1 MSIIT
6 ITNQKGGCGKTVT
19 AINLA
24 SGLARNG
31 SKTLLI
37 DLDPQAPLA
46 PGLSVR
52 PPADLLPIAEAIKK
66 RRVGEIAL
74 PTPTANLFVAPGDVS
89 LDHQA
94 LANEPLRDT
103 ILQRAL
109 APVKAGFDYI
119 LIDTPPHLD
128 LVTLNAIMAA
138 DWLILPCDADKESLQ
153 SLKRTLQVAFTYVEH
168 RPEIDPSTFYK
179 VLVTIFDDRDKV
191 MNTWFETELS
201 KLTNPPFVTKIHRA
215 TAFKKARAYGMSI
228 FDYGE
233 KNPKAG
239 ERGGSDFQ
247 SLTEEVIA
255 YDAQRRNTRE
265 RRHAD
270 AAS

>member
-1 MSIIT
+1 MAIIT

-24 SGLARNG
+24 SGLARRG
-31 SKTLLI
+31 LKTLLI

-46 PGLSVR
+46 SGLGVQ
-52 PPADLLPIAEAIKK
+52 PPANLLPIAEAMKK
-66 RRVGEIAL
+66 RRVGDIVLA
-74 PTPTANLFVAPGDVS
+74 TPTDNLFVAPGDVS

-109 APVKAGFDYI
+109 ATIKDEFDYI

-153 SLKRTLQVAFTYVEH
+153 SLKRTLQVAFTYIEH
-168 RPEIDPSTFYK
+168 RPEIDPATFYK
-179 VLVTIFDDRDKV
+179 VLMTIFDDRDKV
-191 MNTWFETELS
+191 MNTWFEAELA
-201 KLTNPPFVTKIHRA
+201 KLTNPPFMTRIHRA

-247 SLTEEVIA
+247 QLTEEVIT
-255 YDAQRRNTRE
+255 YDTQRRNPGK

-270 AAS
+270 TAR